1 MASTT
6 ASPYLVLKHHLFVTH
21 YAMSSSGSGKEKENK
36 KKGKEILEFVFR
48 ILVTNIQVLGKLS
61 HNVFS
66 LVKFSLGTSYS
77 IYER

>member
-1 MASTT
+1 
-6 ASPYLVLKHHLFVTH
+6 
-21 YAMSSSGSGKEKENK
+21 MSSSGSGNEKENK

-61 HNVFS
+61 DNVFS